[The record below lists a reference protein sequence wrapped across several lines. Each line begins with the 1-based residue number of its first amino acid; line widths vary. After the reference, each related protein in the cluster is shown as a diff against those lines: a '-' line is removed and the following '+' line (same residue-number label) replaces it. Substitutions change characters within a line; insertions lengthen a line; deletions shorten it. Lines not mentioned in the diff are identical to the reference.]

1 MGERGRPGGGTAA
14 ASPAPAPRPLAVPI
28 DPAGELGLS
37 SAEVLA
43 RVGRGEVNDHTTPPS
58 RSLRGIVRANVLTRF
73 NALIGCLLVVILLVA
88 PLQDALFGL
97 VALANTL
104 IGIAQ
109 EVRAKRTLDRLT
121 LLGVPR
127 VRVRRDGRC
136 QEVDAAELVVDDVLE
151 VGSGDQLAVDA
162 VTISA
167 AGLELNESLVT
178 GESDPVSKH
187 AGDEVL
193 SGSFVVAGTG
203 RVRATK
209 VGRAS
214 FAGQLTEE
222 ARSFQLA
229 RSELRVGIDRVLRG
243 VTWVLVPTAIFLL
256 VSQLQ
261 HAQAVRPALAGVV
274 AGTIGMIPEG
284 LVLLTSVAFAASVI
298 RLGRQEVLVQELPAV
313 ETLAR
318 VDVVCFDKTGTLTVG
333 DVRVHQ
339 VVPLGDADEVAAALG
354 ALAAADPQPNA
365 TLAAIAEAY
374 PDGRGWQPT
383 ELTPFSSAR
392 RWSAATFGAR
402 GTWVL
407 GAPEALVG
415 AATASGTIGAW
426 EALRSPVDE
435 AIEAGHRVVLLA
447 HRDGPSHPDRLPP
460 DLEPRAIVSL
470 RETLREDAAETLG
483 FFAQQG
489 VRAVL
494 LSGDHP
500 RTVAAIAR
508 RVGVPVTAGAVT
520 GAELPAD
527 PTALADLAED
537 RRVFARVTPDH
548 KRSLIRSL
556 QARGHVVAMTGDG
569 VNDVLALKDA
579 DIGIALG
586 RGAPATRNV
595 AQLVLLDGDFA
606 ALPAVVAEGRRVIA
620 NIERVAKLFLTKTVY
635 ATLLA
640 LAIGVAQLPFPF
652 LPRHLSLV
660 GGLTIGIPAFL
671 LALEPN
677 ERRARLGF
685 VRRALAFSLPA
696 GVVAAVATFAAF
708 WLAQTVA
715 DVSLEVAQ
723 TTATVTLFGLGVL
736 VLRLVSRPLNALR
749 RSLVYA
755 VVVAFLVTATLP
767 ATSTFFAL
775 ALPPPILLLAAIG
788 IVAVAGVVMETV
800 ADLLAA
806 GRHLRTQRDHPGR

>member
-1 MGERGRPGGGTAA
+1 MGERGRPGGGAAA

-43 RVGRGEVNDHTTPPS
+43 RAGRGEVNDHTTPPT
-58 RSLRGIVRANVLTRF
+58 RSLHAIVRANVLTRF

-121 LLGVPR
+121 LIGVPR
-127 VRVRRDGRC
+127 ARVRRDGRR
-136 QEVDAAELVVDDVLE
+136 QEVDVAELVVDDVLE

-167 AGLELNESLVT
+167 NGLELNESLVT

-187 AGDEVL
+187 PGDEVL
-193 SGSFVVAGTG
+193 SGSFVVAGAG
-203 RVRATK
+203 RLRATR

-222 ARSFQLA
+222 ARTFQLA
-229 RSELRVGIDRVLRG
+229 RSELRTGIDRVLSG
-243 VTWVLVPTAIFLL
+243 VTWVLIPTAIFLL

-261 HAQAVRPALAGVV
+261 HAQDIRPALAGAV

-284 LVLLTSVAFAASVI
+284 LVLLTSVALAASVI
-298 RLGRQEVLVQELPAV
+298 RLGRREVLVQELPAV

-333 DVRVHQ
+333 DVRVHR
-339 VVPLGDADEVAAALG
+339 VVPLGDAAEVGAALG
-354 ALAAADPQPNA
+354 ALAAADPEPNA
-365 TLAAIAEAY
+365 TLSAIADAY
-374 PDGRGWQPT
+374 PAGRGWQPI

-392 RWSAATFGAR
+392 RWSAATFTGR

-407 GAPEALVG
+407 GAPEVLG
-415 AATASGTIGAW
+415 DAAAAGGTEGAW
-426 EALRSPVDE
+426 EPLRSLVDD
-435 AIEAGHRVVLLA
+435 AIGSGHRVVLLA
-447 HRDGPSHPDRLPP
+447 HTDGPSLPGRLPA
-460 DLEPRAIVSL
+460 DLAPRAMVSL
-470 RETLREDAAETLG
+470 RETLREDAADTLE
-483 FFAQQG
+483 FFARQG

-500 RTVAAIAR
+500 RTVAALAR
-508 RVGVPVTAGAVT
+508 RVGVPVEAGAVT

-527 PTALADLAED
+527 PAALADLAED
-537 RRVFARVTPDH
+537 RCVFARVTPDD
-548 KRSLIRSL
+548 KRTLIRSL

-595 AQLVLLDGDFA
+595 AQLVLLDGDFS

-635 ATLLA
+635 ATSLA

-660 GGLTIGIPAFL
+660 GGLTIGIPAFF

-677 ERRARLGF
+677 ERRARPGF
-685 VRRALAFSLPA
+685 VRRALAFALPA
-696 GVVAAVATFAAF
+696 GVAAALATFAAF

-715 DVSLEVAQ
+715 DVPLEVAR
-723 TTATVTLFGLGVL
+723 TTATVTLFGVGVL
-736 VLRLVSRPLNALR
+736 VLRLLSRPLNAIR
-749 RSLVYA
+749 RSLVYGS
-755 VVVAFLVTATLP
+755 VVAFLLTASLP

-775 ALPPPILLLAAIG
+775 VLPPPILLLAAIG

-800 ADLLAA
+800 ADLLVA
-806 GRHLRTQRDHPGR
+806 GSRLRHREERAP